1 VGRTRGDHGAT
12 IPAEIADA
20 IDNAYRSLGTDVAVA
35 VRSSGTTED
44 AGDSSFAGLN
54 ASFTNVIRLRNV
66 LARVNDC
73 WASLYGERVLALSG
87 GATSD
92 RQAGMGR
99 SEAVRPGLPGT
110 TGSQRRFEDQEL
122 ASRSVGSY

>member
-1 VGRTRGDHGAT
+1 MGRTRGDHGAT
-12 IPAEIADA
+12 ITAEIADA
-20 IDNAYRSLGTDVAVA
+20 IDNAHRSLGTDVALA

-73 WASLYGERVLALSG
+73 WASLYGERVLV
-87 GATSD
+87 
-92 RQAGMGR
+92 GR
-99 SEAVRPGLPGT
+99 SNI
-110 TGSQRRFEDQEL
+110 
-122 ASRSVGSY
+122 